1 MCHGTYEHDGVPF
14 LLQISCNVLDSMQ
27 KHCAADGS
35 TYSFH
40 VFLEWS
46 YVTSIGDTGGIK
58 GRKKMFKSQ
67 SELLLPYVPYLFCL
81 LLCLEKWEWEVKSSQ
96 HSLLTKIF
104 FSLS

>member
-27 KHCAADGS
+27 KHCVILAVDGS

-58 GRKKMFKSQ
+58 GRKKKCLSPDLSFYFLCPLSF
-67 SELLLPYVPYLFCL
+67 LFAL
-81 LLCLEKWEWEVKSSQ
+81 VFGEVRVESKKQ
-96 HSLLTKIF
+96 LA
-104 FSLS
+104 FSLD